1 MGTIRLKTNQH
12 RLISNLRHA
21 FNPQSMLGELLQ
33 NARRAGAKNVHIT
46 VDDDAITV
54 CDDGSGIADLQ
65 SLIHIAESGWDP
77 ELQARENAFGMGVL
91 STLYFSRHLSVHS
104 GTQAF
109 SASTATII
117 RGDGIEVYAEKPRIG
132 TEIRLDGVQS
142 PTAGVNLPVWAE
154 QQLKRLCEAF
164 PVPVFLN
171 GMELARP
178 LTDPSLPWRETPVGR
193 ILLNLE
199 ASCVQWQC
207 FLQGLPIGLSPRASK
222 HHVVVL
228 RDDMIARLPD
238 RQHLL
243 NEADECVR
251 IRDAINQA
259 YRQALIETRER
270 LPASEFI
277 EHYAERCLSSSNADL
292 LNDIHFVPLAWF
304 RDWHGVPPGYVRFW
318 ERYLRTGIS
327 ASEALNEAGV
337 WRIANGEDNDETAA
351 EVYLS
356 AREGFLLEET
366 RLDAGHWLMSMVR
379 TIDSAQVVI
388 QHAATLYEDRHTVLA
403 DGSVSLV
410 LVEGLCVSLEAE
422 PGEYP
427 VAAVRR
433 ADTLYLTTEAYSV
446 TRLVSDYIFNDR
458 YEEASEE
465 EDGRTIS
472 TFIAVGC
479 SQDPVHVIGALLP
492 DTLRYTP
499 QSRLAGATVRL
510 VFDDE
515 GKLQTITG

>member
-1 MGTIRLKTNQH
+1 M
-12 RLISNLRHA
+12 
-21 FNPQSMLGELLQ
+21 
-33 NARRAGAKNVHIT
+33 
-46 VDDDAITV
+46 
-54 CDDGSGIADLQ
+54 
-65 SLIHIAESGWDP
+65 
-77 ELQARENAFGMGVL
+77 
-91 STLYFSRHLSVHS
+91 
-104 GTQAF
+104 
-109 SASTATII
+109 
-117 RGDGIEVYAEKPRIG
+117 
-132 TEIRLDGVQS
+132 
-142 PTAGVNLPVWAE
+142 
-154 QQLKRLCEAF
+154 
-164 PVPVFLN
+164 
-171 GMELARP
+171 
-178 LTDPSLPWRETPVGR
+178 
-193 ILLNLE
+193 
-199 ASCVQWQC
+199 
-207 FLQGLPIGLSPRASK
+207 
-222 HHVVVL
+222 
-228 RDDMIARLPD
+228 
-238 RQHLL
+238 
-243 NEADECVR
+243 
-251 IRDAINQA
+251 
-259 YRQALIETRER
+259 
-270 LPASEFI
+270 
-277 EHYAERCLSSSNADL
+277 
-292 LNDIHFVPLAWF
+292 
-304 RDWHGVPPGYVRFW
+304 
-318 ERYLRTGIS
+318 
-327 ASEALNEAGV
+327 NEAGV

-410 LVEGLCVSLEAE
+410 LVEGLCVSLEGE

-427 VAAVRR
+427 VVAVRR

-510 VFDDE
+510 VFDGE